1 MPPSTKRPSP
11 RQCPAADRVRFG
23 RTGNSRT
30 SGRPS
35 FPALLSLTISFVL
48 IGKFGLFR

>member
-11 RQCPAADRVRFG
+11 RQCPAAGKARFG
-23 RTGNSRT
+23 RAANSRT

-35 FPALLSLTISFVL
+35 FPALLSLTI
-48 IGKFGLFR
+48 